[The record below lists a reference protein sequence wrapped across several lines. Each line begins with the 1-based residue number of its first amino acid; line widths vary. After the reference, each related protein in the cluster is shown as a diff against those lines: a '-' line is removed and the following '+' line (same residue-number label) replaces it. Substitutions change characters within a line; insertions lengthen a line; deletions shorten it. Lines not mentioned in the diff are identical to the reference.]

1 MKCDFKLFVR
11 VAMLT
16 ALACILTMFPQIPT
30 PTGGYVHFGD
40 SIIYVS
46 AAFLGPVCG
55 AVIGSIGHSLADLL
69 SGHMIFAVA
78 TFFIKGIMGYAI
90 GKILYGNFSKVRF
103 IIAGIVS
110 LAIVTFGYF
119 FAEIPMFD
127 VETAAFTFISS
138 PIQWLM
144 SVIASMVFIPAVNK
158 IRTSIG
164 L

>member
-1 MKCDFKLFVR
+1 
-11 VAMLT
+11 MLT

-30 PTGGYVHFGD
+30 VTGGYVHFGD
-40 SIIYVS
+40 SIIYAA
-46 AAFLGPVCG
+46 AAFLGPVSG
-55 AVIGSIGHSLADLL
+55 AVVGAFGHSLADLL
-69 SGHMIFAVA
+69 SGHIIFAIA
-78 TFFIKGIMGYAI
+78 TFIIKGIMGFAI
-90 GKILYGNFSKVRF
+90 GKILYGNFNKVRF

-110 LAIVTFGYF
+110 LVIVTFGYF

-144 SVIASMVFIPAVNK
+144 SVAASAVFIPIVNK
-158 IRTSIG
+158 IKTSID